1 MADPREVFWS
11 LQDQDAIG
19 DAAHV
24 RVEGDAAADQKGAI
38 GFAFKDSD
46 SNVILPQLDAA
57 GQIPVAI
64 NPGTALRSIGELVAG
79 SLTLAAVTNAEI
91 TLTIDKK
98 YNNVAMVCA
107 CRRDS
112 LVQLIQSDATV
123 ETVIGEVIL
132 GAGQYSF
139 MFALP
144 QDTITA
150 GSTGAQKLLVKGMNF
165 DKLSSL
171 RATISCMEMPV

>member
-1 MADPREVFWS
+1 MADPREVFWG

-24 RVEGDAAADQKGAI
+24 RIEGDAAANQKGSI

-46 SNVILPQLDAA
+46 GDVILPQLDAA
-57 GQIPVAI
+57 GQLPIAI
-64 NPGTALRSIGELVAG
+64 NPGTAIRSIGELAAG
-79 SLTLAAVTNAEI
+79 SLTLAAVTNADI
-91 TLTIDKK
+91 TLATSKK
-98 YNNVAMVCA
+98 YNHVAMVCS

-144 QDTITA
+144 QDTILS
-150 GSTGAQKLLVKGMNF
+150 GSTGVQKLLVKGMNF